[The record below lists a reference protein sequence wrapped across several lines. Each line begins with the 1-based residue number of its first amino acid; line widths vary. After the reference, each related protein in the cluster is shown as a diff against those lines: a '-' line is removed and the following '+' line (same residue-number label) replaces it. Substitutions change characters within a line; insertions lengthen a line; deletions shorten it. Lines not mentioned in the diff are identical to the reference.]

1 MVQKAPQLKT
11 FPAMIVCVVTCNRR
25 NLLIPTSRLFII
37 FASGGCRNHPRIVI
51 RVLIVIAF
59 HYNLPSGAQPRYS

>member
-25 NLLIPTSRLFII
+25 KLLIPTSRLFII
-37 FASGGCRNHPRIVI
+37 FASGGCRKVPEDCH
-51 RVLIVIAF
+51 
-59 HYNLPSGAQPRYS
+59 